1 MQQDEKIGN
10 GPRKLEAHDWPT
22 LVARIVAD
30 VARIVQTEIRLFQ
43 ASLNP
48 ILSAAID
55 RLLGSMI
62 ALGAVLAGGL
72 CLLAAVVV
80 FLHRWLWWDASLA
93 ITGVVSFIAGYAAT
107 RIAALRAT
115 QTVDTLQRSFQRE
128 TVSREGTSSISTA
141 TRMID
146 RT

>member
-10 GPRKLEAHDWPT
+10 GPRKLEAQDWPT

-55 RLLGSMI
+55 RLLGSVI
-62 ALGAVLAGGL
+62 ALAAVLAGGL

-93 ITGVVSFIAGYAAT
+93 ITGVISFIAAYAAA
-107 RIAALRAT
+107 RLAALRT
-115 QTVDTLQRSFQRE
+115 SQSVDTLQRSFQHE
-128 TVSREGTSSISTA
+128 AVSRGSPKLEL
-141 TRMID
+141 D
-146 RT
+146 RDTDG

>member
-1 MQQDEKIGN
+1 MQKDEKIGN

-22 LVARIVAD
+22 LIARIVAD
-30 VARIVQTEIRLFQ
+30 VARIVQTEIRLFE

-55 RLLGSMI
+55 RLLGSTI
-62 ALGAVLAGGL
+62 ALGAFLAGGL
-72 CLLAAVVV
+72 CLLSAAVV

-93 ITGVVSFIAGYAAT
+93 IAGVVSFIAGYAAA
-107 RIAALRAT
+107 RVAALRAS
-115 QTVDTLQRSFQRE
+115 QAVDTLWRSFQRE
-128 TVSREGTSSISTA
+128 TVSRERTSLNSTE
-141 TRMID
+141 TRMVD

>member
-1 MQQDEKIGN
+1 MEQDEKVGN

-22 LVARIVAD
+22 LLARIVAD

-55 RLLGSMI
+55 RLLGSTI

-93 ITGVVSFIAGYAAT
+93 ITGVISFIAGYAAA
-107 RIAALRAT
+107 RLAALRAS
-115 QTVDTLQRSFQRE
+115 QSVDTLERSFQRE
-128 TVSREGTSSISTA
+128 TAGRERASSSSTA
-141 TRMID
+141 TRMVD
-146 RT
+146 RS

>member
-1 MQQDEKIGN
+1 MQQDEKIGS
-10 GPRKLEAHDWPT
+10 GPRKPEPHNWPT
-22 LVARIVAD
+22 LVARIVSD
-30 VARIVQTEIRLFQ
+30 VARIGQTEIRLFQ

-55 RLLGSMI
+55 RLLGSTI
-62 ALGAVLAGGL
+62 ALGAFLTGGL
-72 CLLAAVVV
+72 CMLAATVV

-93 ITGVVSFIAGYAAT
+93 IAGVVSFIAGYAAT
-107 RIAALRAT
+107 RIAAWRAT

>member
-10 GPRKLEAHDWPT
+10 GPRKPEPHNWPT
-22 LVARIVAD
+22 LVARIVSD
-30 VARIVQTEIRLFQ
+30 VARIGQTEIRLFQ

-55 RLLGSMI
+55 RLLGSTI
-62 ALGAVLAGGL
+62 ALGAFLTGGL
-72 CLLAAVVV
+72 CMLAATVV

-128 TVSREGTSSISTA
+128 TASREGTSSISTA
-141 TRMID
+141 SRMID

>member
-1 MQQDEKIGN
+1 LEQDEKVGN

-55 RLLGSMI
+55 RLLGSVI
-62 ALGAVLAGGL
+62 ALAAVLAGGL

-80 FLHRWLWWDASLA
+80 FLHRWFWWDASLA
-93 ITGVVSFIAGYAAT
+93 ITGVISFIAGYAAA
-107 RIAALRAT
+107 RLAALRT
-115 QTVDTLQRSFQRE
+115 NQSVDTLQRSFQRE
-128 TVSREGTSSISTA
+128 TVSRERASSSSTP
-141 TRMID
+141 TRMVD
-146 RT
+146 RS

>member
-1 MQQDEKIGN
+1 VEQDEKIGN

-55 RLLGSMI
+55 RLLGSVI
-62 ALGAVLAGGL
+62 ALAAVLAGGM

-93 ITGVVSFIAGYAAT
+93 ITGVISFIAGYAAS
-107 RIAALRAT
+107 RLAALRT
-115 QTVDTLQRSFQRE
+115 SQSVDTLQRSFQPE
-128 TVSREGTSSISTA
+128 TVSRKRASSSSTP
-141 TRMID
+141 TRMVD
-146 RT
+146 RS

>member
-1 MQQDEKIGN
+1 MEQDEKIGN

-55 RLLGSMI
+55 RLLGSVI
-62 ALGAVLAGGL
+62 ALAAVLAGGL

-93 ITGVVSFIAGYAAT
+93 ITGLISFIAGYAAA
-107 RIAALRAT
+107 RLAALRT
-115 QTVDTLQRSFQRE
+115 SQSVDTLQRSFQHE
-128 TVSREGTSSISTA
+128 TVSRERASSSSTP
-141 TRMID
+141 TRMLD
-146 RT
+146 RS

>member
-43 ASLNP
+43 AGLNP

-55 RLLGSMI
+55 RLLGSVI
-62 ALGAVLAGGL
+62 ALAAVLAGGL

-93 ITGVVSFIAGYAAT
+93 ITGVISFIAGYAAA
-107 RIAALRAT
+107 RLAALRT
-115 QTVDTLQRSFQRE
+115 SQSVDTLQRSFQHETAGRE
-128 TVSREGTSSISTA
+128 RASSTP
-141 TRMID
+141 TRMVD
-146 RT
+146 RS

>member
-1 MQQDEKIGN
+1 VQRDEKSAD

-22 LVARIVAD
+22 LVARIFTD

-55 RLLGSMI
+55 RLLGSTI
-62 ALGAVLAGGL
+62 AMAAFLAGGL
-72 CLLAAVVV
+72 CLLASAVV
-80 FLHRWLWWDASLA
+80 FLHRWFWWDASLA
-93 ITGVVSFIAGYAAT
+93 IAGVISFIGGYAAA
-107 RIAALRAT
+107 RVAARLAN
-115 QTVDTLQRSFQRE
+115 QSVDALQGSFRHE
-128 TVSREGTSSISTA
+128 TVSRERANSNSTSA
-141 TRMID
+141 RMVD

>member
-1 MQQDEKIGN
+1 MQQDEKLGN
-10 GPRKLEAHDWPT
+10 DPRKVEAQDWPT
-22 LVARIVAD
+22 LVARIFTD
-30 VARIVQTEIRLFQ
+30 VARIMQTEIRLFQ

-55 RLLGSMI
+55 RLLGSTI

-93 ITGVVSFIAGYAAT
+93 IAGVMSFIAGYAAA
-107 RIAALRAT
+107 RLAALRAS
-115 QTVDTLQRSFQRE
+115 QAVDTLQRSFERE
-128 TVSREGTSSISTA
+128 TISRGRQSSSSTA
-141 TRMID
+141 PRMID
-146 RT
+146 PS

>member
-1 MQQDEKIGN
+1 VEQDEKIGN

-55 RLLGSMI
+55 RLLGSVI
-62 ALGAVLAGGL
+62 ALAAVLAGGL

-93 ITGVVSFIAGYAAT
+93 ITGVISFIAGYAAS
-107 RIAALRAT
+107 RLAALRT
-115 QTVDTLQRSFQRE
+115 SQSVDTLQRSFQPE
-128 TVSREGTSSISTA
+128 TVSRKRA
-141 TRMID
+141 R
-146 RT
+146 

>member
-1 MQQDEKIGN
+1 MQQDEKTGN

-55 RLLGSMI
+55 RLLGSVI
-62 ALGAVLAGGL
+62 ALAAVLAGGL

-93 ITGVVSFIAGYAAT
+93 ITGVISFIAGYAAA
-107 RIAALRAT
+107 RLAALRAS
-115 QTVDTLQRSFQRE
+115 QSVETLQRSFQRE
-128 TVSREGTSSISTA
+128 TTSQEGASSSSTA
-141 TRMID
+141 TRMVD
-146 RT
+146 RS

>member
-1 MQQDEKIGN
+1 VEQDEKIGN

-55 RLLGSMI
+55 RLLGSVI
-62 ALGAVLAGGL
+62 ALAAVLAGGL

-93 ITGVVSFIAGYAAT
+93 ITGLISFIAGYAAA
-107 RIAALRAT
+107 RLAALRT
-115 QTVDTLQRSFQRE
+115 SQSVDTLQRSFQHE
-128 TVSREGTSSISTA
+128 TVSRERASSSSTP
-141 TRMID
+141 TRMVD
-146 RT
+146 RS

>member
-1 MQQDEKIGN
+1 VEQDEKIGN

-55 RLLGSMI
+55 RLLGSVI
-62 ALGAVLAGGL
+62 ALAAVLAGGL

-93 ITGVVSFIAGYAAT
+93 ITGVISFIAGYAAS
-107 RIAALRAT
+107 RLAALRT
-115 QTVDTLQRSFQRE
+115 SQSVDTLQRSFQPE
-128 TVSREGTSSISTA
+128 TVSRKRARSSSTP
-141 TRMID
+141 TRMVD
-146 RT
+146 RS

>member
-1 MQQDEKIGN
+1 VEQDEKIGN

-55 RLLGSMI
+55 RLLGSVI
-62 ALGAVLAGGL
+62 ALAAVLAGGL

-93 ITGVVSFIAGYAAT
+93 ITGLISFIAGYAAA
-107 RIAALRAT
+107 RLAALRT
-115 QTVDTLQRSFQRE
+115 SQSVDTLQRSFQHE
-128 TVSREGTSSISTA
+128 TVSRERASSSSTP
-141 TRMID
+141 TRMLD
-146 RT
+146 RS